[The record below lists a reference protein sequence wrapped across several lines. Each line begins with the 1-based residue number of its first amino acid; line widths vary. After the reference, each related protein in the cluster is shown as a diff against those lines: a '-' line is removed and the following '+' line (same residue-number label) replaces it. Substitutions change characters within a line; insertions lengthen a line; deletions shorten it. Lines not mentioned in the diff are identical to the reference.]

1 VKIAIRGLTVLAAAT
16 ALVAGTA
23 VSTASAAPTA
33 ARTAARTAAQHN
45 VARHNPTQPTVP
57 GKVAANAAKAVAHPY
72 VHHKTKRVCSTVHQA
87 HRMTC
92 FAIRQTDT
100 VQPKAFS
107 TRAVVPNVVP
117 AGYGPASL
125 ASAYKLSSAGG
136 SGATVAIVDAYNDP
150 SAESDLAVYR
160 SQYGLPAC
168 TVASGCLRI
177 VNQNGATS
185 PLPIDDA
192 GWAGEESL
200 DLDMVSAVCPNCHII
215 LVEANTPTDSNLGTA
230 VNAAVALGAKYVSNS
245 YGGDEQSADIS
256 YDSSYYNHPGVAITA
271 SSGDDGAGASYPAAS
286 RYVTAVGGTSLK
298 TASNTRGWTET
309 AWFDAGSGCS
319 AYDAK
324 PTWQT
329 VATNCARRAE
339 ADVSAVADP
348 NTGVAVYQTYGNTS
362 DSHWQV
368 YGGTSAS
375 APIVASVYALA
386 GTPAAGTYPASYPYS
401 HLGNLFDVT
410 SGNNGS
416 CGAPICTAGTGW
428 DGPTG
433 LGTPNGTAAFTAG
446 GTSAVTVANP
456 GNKTAT
462 VGTAITPFTVTA
474 TGGSTYTWTSSGLPP
489 GLTLGSSTGTV
500 SGTPTAAGTYSV
512 TVTATS
518 GTQSGSATFT
528 ITVNPVGGG
537 CGAAGQ
543 KLVNPGFESGNTSWT
558 ATTGVIGQFGSSGQ
572 PTHGGTWDAWLDGY
586 GTTHTDSI
594 SQSVAIPAGCTN
606 STLSFYLHV
615 DSAETTTTAQYDKL
629 TVTIGSTTVATYS
642 NLNKATGYALRSFN
656 VGSFAGQ
663 TVAVKFTG
671 TEDNSLPTSFVL
683 DDTALTAG

>member
-33 ARTAARTAAQHN
+33 ARAPART
-45 VARHNPTQPTVP
+45 VPRHNATHPTVA
-57 GKVAANAAKAVAHPY
+57 GKVAAKAAHAAKAVAHPY
-72 VHHKTKRVCSTVHQA
+72 VHHKTKRVCSTVRSA

-107 TRAVVPNVVP
+107 AKAVVPNAVP
-117 AGYGPASL
+117 SGYSPANL

-150 SAESDLAVYR
+150 SAAADLAVYR
-160 SQYGLPAC
+160 SQYGLSAC

-185 PLPIDDA
+185 PLPTNDA

-215 LVEANTPTDSNLGTA
+215 LVEANSPSDADLYAAEDRA
-230 VNAAVALGAKYVSNS
+230 VSLGAKYVSNS
-245 YGGDEQSADIS
+245 WGGDE
-256 YDSSYYNHPGVAITA
+256 YSSQTTDDAHFNHTGVVITA
-271 SSGDDGAGASYPAAS
+271 STGDDGTGASYPATS
-286 RYVTAVGGTSLK
+286 RYLTAVGGTSLN
-298 TASNTRGWTET
+298 TASNTRGWAET
-309 AWFDAGSGCS
+309 AWSDAGSGCS
-319 AYDAK
+319 AYDSK
-324 PTWQT
+324 PSWQT
-329 VATNCARRAE
+329 VATGSCTKRAE

-348 NTGVAVYQTYGNTS
+348 NTGVAVYQSYGGS
-362 DSHWQV
+362 GWAV

-375 APIVASVYALA
+375 SPIVASVYALA

-446 GTSAVTVANP
+446 GTSTVTVANP

-462 VGTAITPFTVTA
+462 VGAAITPFTLTA
-474 TGGSTYTWTSSGLPP
+474 TGGSTYSWTASGLPP

-528 ITVNPVGGG
+528 ITVSPAGGG
-537 CGAAGQ
+537 CSAAGQ
-543 KLVNPGFESGNTSWT
+543 KLANPGFESGNTSWT

-572 PTHGGTWDAWLDGY
+572 PTHGGTWNAWLDGY

-606 STLSFYLHV
+606 STLSFYLHI

-629 TVTIGSTTVATYS
+629 TVTIGSTTLATYS